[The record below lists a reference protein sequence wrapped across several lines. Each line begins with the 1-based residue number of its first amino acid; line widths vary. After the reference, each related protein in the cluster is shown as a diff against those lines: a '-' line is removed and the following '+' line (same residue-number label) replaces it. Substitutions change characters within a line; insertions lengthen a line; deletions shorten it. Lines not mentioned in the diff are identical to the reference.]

1 MIIIVSGIS
10 IVKNNI
16 AVNSL
21 LKGNLNLAKPYAA
34 TAQETISK
42 TALTISYFSDEMSPS
57 L

>member
-1 MIIIVSGIS
+1 MIIIVSGIR

-34 TAQETISK
+34 TAQEIISK
-42 TALTISYFSDEMSPS
+42 TALNTSYFSEEISPS